1 MNHSSRNDANKLF
14 DEALR
19 AYHAVC
25 FLTQTHLQ
33 SSARWCM
40 MQVVREL
47 KRAGYK
53 PKMAILV
60 PLCTLAMFEKNALL
74 RTMFLQKSIPCSHD
88 NLCCQQQHS
97 AYFSSSSK
105 TAMPF

>member
-1 MNHSSRNDANKLF
+1 MNHSSRNDANKVF
-14 DEALR
+14 AEALR
-19 AYHAVC
+19 AYDALC
-25 FLTQTHLQ
+25 SLPQTHLQ

-60 PLCTLAMFEKNALL
+60 PLCTLAIVGCYATHHVSPGINP
-74 RTMFLQKSIPCSHD
+74 LQP
-88 NLCCQQQHS
+88 
-97 AYFSSSSK
+97 
-105 TAMPF
+105 